1 MIRST
6 GRAVARA
13 LLPSAAKRWLNPWRF
28 GNKSFG
34 AAGPRLSVEADGTV
48 SIPPDIR
55 LRAAGPILDELRDH
69 FVHHAE
75 SREEMAGFL
84 ADARS
89 RPGVLFDV
97 GAHQGLFSL
106 VFCAARPDN
115 RVFLYDPSP
124 SAMRIACDGIA
135 QNGFS
140 ARATA
145 CTTAIGARRGTASMV
160 LQPSGFA
167 AHVGQGTPDTFHA
180 LVATVDDECAR
191 YGVQPTIVKID
202 TEGDELEV
210 LRGAARTLESA
221 RPVLFIELHLD
232 LLDQRGSSA
241 RELCDYLREHGYS
254 LYSPLG
260 RRLLP
265 LAVHQSLRAVRRV
278 VARPVRP
285 CRSR

>member
-13 LLPSAAKRWLNPWRF
+13 LLPSAAKRLLNPWRL
-28 GNKSFG
+28 GDRSFG
-34 AAGPRLSVEADGTV
+34 VAGPEVAIEADGTV

-55 LRAAGPILDELRDH
+55 LRVAGRLLEELKDH

-84 ADARS
+84 AEARR

-97 GAHQGLFSL
+97 GAHQGLFGV

-115 RVFLYDPSP
+115 RAFLFEPSP
-124 SAMRIACDGIA
+124 SAMKTAREAITR
-135 QNGFS
+135 NGFA
-140 ARATA
+140 ARAIA
-145 CTTAIGARRGTASMV
+145 CTTAVGARSGTASMV
-160 LQPSGFA
+160 VDPSGFA
-167 AHVGQGTPDTFHA
+167 AHTDEGSPNGFRAPVVTI
-180 LVATVDDECAR
+180 DDECAR

-210 LRGAARTLESA
+210 LRGATRTLESA
-221 RPVLFIELHLD
+221 RPVLFIEVHLD
-232 LLDQRGSSA
+232 LLDRRGSSA
-241 RELCDYLREHGYS
+241 RALCAHLRKHEYS

-265 LAVHQSLRAVRRV
+265 FAVHQSLRAVLRL
-278 VARPVRP
+278 VARPNGG
-285 CRSR
+285 SRTA